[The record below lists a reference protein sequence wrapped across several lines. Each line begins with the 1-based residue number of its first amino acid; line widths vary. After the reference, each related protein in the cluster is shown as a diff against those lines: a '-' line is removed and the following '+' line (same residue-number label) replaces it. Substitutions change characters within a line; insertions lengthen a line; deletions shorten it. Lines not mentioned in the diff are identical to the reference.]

1 MSTRVWILVCKFMIH
16 NITIYIR
23 LAETENV
30 DAGIIS
36 DSLMRLL
43 ERIFFWSPYNCCK
56 SMQNDQLGGA
66 GVELALEGN
75 RWDG

>member
-1 MSTRVWILVCKFMIH
+1 MDV
-16 NITIYIR
+16 
-23 LAETENV
+23 
-30 DAGIIS
+30 GIIS
-36 DSLMRLL
+36 DSLKGLL
-43 ERIFFWSPYNCCK
+43 GRIFLDNCCM